1 MIERARGQL
10 TANRKGFATSLS
22 ILISFLAS
30 VILFSY
36 PITFGFVLGASV
48 VLLATY
54 LYNAPSPPA
63 RSNVAV
69 APGSP
74 ITSSA
79 PILGEP
85 TKPSRTS
92 SMISLLGLGAT
103 SSRRPSAADLRNGSV
118 TPYSSSAP
126 GTPYLGPIP
135 PAEGLVISTHGR
147 RSKPVAVVDAK
158 EKRDD

>member
-1 MIERARGQL
+1 
-10 TANRKGFATSLS
+10 
-22 ILISFLAS
+22 
-30 VILFSY
+30 
-36 PITFGFVLGASV
+36 
-48 VLLATY
+48 
-54 LYNAPSPPA
+54 
-63 RSNVAV
+63 
-69 APGSP
+69 
-74 ITSSA
+74 
-79 PILGEP
+79 
-85 TKPSRTS
+85 
-92 SMISLLGLGAT
+92 MISLLGLGAT